1 MNNTDDPKIILI
13 RLYVQLLE
21 EGSVTTYDFKQL
33 IKNLIK

>member
-21 EGSVTTYDFKQL
+21 EHSITTYDFKKL
-33 IKNLIK
+33 IKDLIK